1 MTPIVLKL
9 KELRTAA
16 GLTQV
21 ELAKR
26 AGVRQATISALE
38 GGRARRLDL
47 AVVER
52 LAKVLGLKRATDLL
66 EDRRG
71 K

>member
-16 GLTQV
+16 GLTQI

-38 GGRARRLDL
+38 GGNARRLDL

-52 LAKVLGLKRATDLL
+52 LAKALKLKRATDLL
-66 EDRRG
+66 EHRR